1 MFIGC
6 GYQSMV
12 RKRCR
17 KSDIMLLCMFI
28 HSKDHNGIYMYN
40 SNRLSLE
47 HNNTI
52 QRNQET
58 FKKMEIKIVSYVTYV
73 NRYLL

>member
-28 HSKDHNGIYMYN
+28 HSKDHNRICN

-58 FKKMEIKIVSYVTYV
+58 FKKMEIKMVSYVTYY
-73 NRYLL
+73 NIHNNQL